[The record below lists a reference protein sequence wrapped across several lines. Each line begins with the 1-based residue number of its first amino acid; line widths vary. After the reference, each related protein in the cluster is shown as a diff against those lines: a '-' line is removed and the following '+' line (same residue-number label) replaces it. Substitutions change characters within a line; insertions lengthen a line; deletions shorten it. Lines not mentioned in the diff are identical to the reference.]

1 MFFLGVFHGVRKFG
15 FQLGSSS
22 GVGPDRRPWSKPTSK
37 QTRKDRSKPN
47 LRKSVGFRGTAWVF
61 EVFLCFLLC
70 DLIQLF
76 CWEEQV
82 TEQSK
87 KKKKRKTLIAPGL
100 RSPLV
105 PVLAVH
111 PARFL
116 CGECAVISLTNYSD
130 KPCKC
135 PGLRCATLEVE
146 YRRRLQLWTLCS
158 S

>member
-87 KKKKRKTLIAPGL
+87 KKKEEED
-100 RSPLV
+100 V
-105 PVLAVH
+105 N
-111 PARFL
+111 
-116 CGECAVISLTNYSD
+116 CAVEKPAGACFGRASRQISLRGVCGD
-130 KPCKC
+130 K
-135 PGLRCATLEVE
+135 LD
-146 YRRRLQLWTLCS
+146 QLL
-158 S
+158 